1 MPLGMGNDKTS
12 EHVVKRDVKLYKGRF
27 GGGHNILDW
36 TGLAVPS
43 VTAADFVALVVGR
56 SNLHDLQVLL
66 VVAIDTPGL
75 QDPLV
80 VFTDHKYHFDSLEG
94 FTCWLRWLQ
103 SQKSTAVAS
112 EM

>member
-1 MPLGMGNDKTS
+1 MGNDKTS

-43 VTAADFVALVVGR
+43 VTAADFLALVVGR

-75 QDPLV
+75 QDPLI
-80 VFTDHKYHFDSLEG
+80 VFTDHNYHFDSLEG
-94 FTCWLRWLQ
+94 SHLLVEMVAK

-112 EM
+112 AM

>member
-1 MPLGMGNDKTS
+1 M
-12 EHVVKRDVKLYKGRF
+12 VVDTTF
-27 GGGHNILDW
+27 W

-43 VTAADFVALVVGR
+43 VTAADFLVVGR

-75 QDPLV
+75 QDPLI
-80 VFTDHKYHFDSLEG
+80 VFTDHNYHFDSLEG
-94 FTCWLRWLQ
+94 SHLLVEMVAK

-112 EM
+112 AM

>member
-1 MPLGMGNDKTS
+1 M
-12 EHVVKRDVKLYKGRF
+12 KRDIKLYKGRF

-36 TGLAVPS
+36 TGLAVLS
-43 VTAADFVALVVGR
+43 VTAADFLVVGR

-75 QDPLV
+75 QDPLIL
-80 VFTDHKYHFDSLEG
+80 FTDHNYHFDSLEG
-94 FTCWLRWLQ
+94 SHLLVEMVAK

-112 EM
+112 AM